1 MLRKRMKQ
9 HQCDV
14 VKRKPDRS
22 RLAYH
27 AIENCHVFDF
37 ANVEVLE
44 RERIY
49 RKRMLLEELHIK
61 ASNNCVNLKSIE
73 SKNVSDIYANL
84 FKKINNI

>member
-1 MLRKRMKQ
+1 MKQ

-14 VKRKPDRS
+14 TNVKPARS

-27 AIENCHVFDF
+27 AIENNHTFDF
-37 ANVEVLE
+37 EKVEVLE

-61 ASNNCVNLKSIE
+61 ASNNCVNLKSVE
-73 SKNVSDIYANL
+73 SKNVSDIYTNL
-84 FKKINNI
+84 FKKINN